1 MSLHGLTKG
10 SELEPMIEQI
20 ATAEAI
26 GAAMYYAFARI
37 AKEDGF
43 EDVAK
48 KFIAAANQEAFHA
61 GFYSTLNGK
70 FPRDF
75 WKLLPALMKG
85 EYEGKAS
92 IQAIADKIRAADL
105 DPELKEIAAK
115 ETEILAQ
122 QEHGHGDLVKKIL
135 EDHRPE
141 LLEVDADPN
150 ELMKYLM

>member
-10 SELEPMIEQI
+10 TDLEPMVEQI
-20 ATAEAI
+20 AKAEAA
-26 GAAMYYAFARI
+26 GAMMYYAFARI

-48 KFIAAANQEAFHA
+48 KFIAAANQEAMHA

-75 WKLLPALMKG
+75 WQLLPALMKG
-85 EYEGKAS
+85 EYEGKAG
-92 IQAIADKIRAADL
+92 IQSLADKIRAADL
-105 DPELKEIAAK
+105 DPESKEIAAK
-115 ETEILAQ
+115 ETETLAA
-122 QEHGHGDLVKKIL
+122 QEHGHGDLIKKIL

-141 LLEVDADPN
+141 LLEVDGDPK
-150 ELMKYLM
+150 ELFKYLV

>member
-1 MSLHGLTKG
+1 MRN
-10 SELEPMIEQI
+10 
-20 ATAEAI
+20 
-26 GAAMYYAFARI
+26 F
-37 AKEDGF
+37 
-43 EDVAK
+43 
-48 KFIAAANQEAFHA
+48 
-61 GFYSTLNGK
+61 
-70 FPRDF
+70 RDF
-75 WKLLPALMKG
+75 VSLTNLRRKNIISASVIFGRDFNEFTWID
-85 EYEGKAS
+85 EG
-92 IQAIADKIRAADL
+92 IRTRIEIADKIWAADL